1 MAKKT
6 TPRVISANEFL
17 AESLE
22 AEAKMLP
29 PSKAAQ
35 AAILRETAALY
46 RARKDS
52 RLVRIWEEKEDVN
65 QAAARVVRE
74 ATERN

>member
-6 TPRVISANEFL
+6 NPRTVSANEFL

-22 AEAKMLP
+22 AEAEKLP

-35 AAILRETAALY
+35 ASILRETAALY
-46 RARKDS
+46 RTRKDS
-52 RLVRIWEEKEDVN
+52 RLVRVWEEKEDVN

-74 ATERN
+74 ATER